1 MAGQNQAFFKGSVN
15 EDELIWRCF
24 TTHPLDFLSRNSMV
38 FCHLSRTC
46 CVSSN
51 LISSIRYAKVAVERK
66 EMIFSQK
73 GVPFFG
79 YTSSFRRCY
88 GFTSSCDFLGPP
100 KFLRQSSC
108 CFSEWRRWSG
118 STSLPSLL
126 VWAVLEIHHGWIDLG
141 NVPKK
146 YSKHP
151 AVHMAI
157 WVFPKRV
164 VPQNVSLY
172 NGKPY

>member
-15 EDELIWRCF
+15 EDELIWRCL

-108 CFSEWRRWSG
+108 CFSEWRRLRVFRVFSFG
-118 STSLPSLL
+118 PSWKSITGGLTWEMFQKNTANTLL
-126 VWAVLEIHHGWIDLG
+126 
-141 NVPKK
+141 
-146 YSKHP
+146 S
-151 AVHMAI
+151 I

-172 NGKPY
+172 SGKPY

>member
-73 GVPFFG
+73 GVAFFG
-79 YTSSFRRCY
+79 YTSFIPKCY
-88 GFTSSCDFLGPP
+88 GFTSSCDFFWASEIFET
-100 KFLRQSSC
+100 KKSC
-108 CFSEWRRWSG
+108 CFSKWRRWSG

-141 NVPKK
+141 KVPN
-146 YSKHP
+146 P
-151 AVHMAI
+151 TVHI
-157 WVFPKRV
+157 
-164 VPQNVSLY
+164 
-172 NGKPY
+172 